1 MLLHGFAFKLNVAS
15 SQPVQTSARSCKFLR
30 CTLTKSCFLYLKET
44 LSYVRRPG
52 FWYATSVASLM
63 WGLSLRPGVWL
74 FHSAAATL
82 KRTHLLLNL
91 ESFQLYSRVNATCM
105 AVQNLPTPPY
115 PKNERQRTTTHKQ
128 KQPQAKIC
136 ISPNRVL
143 ALYSHSS
150 VLILNILTRPCGSY
164 YAYDILMYLNM
175 YLEPPKCTARHTSF
189 EAGSAYTPITW
200 PEMVP

>member
-1 MLLHGFAFKLNVAS
+1 M
-15 SQPVQTSARSCKFLR
+15 
-30 CTLTKSCFLYLKET
+30 
-44 LSYVRRPG
+44 RRPR

-74 FHSAAATL
+74 FHSPAAAFEC
-82 KRTHLLLNL
+82 THLITAKLGINFFSCTAESMPPGWQLILL
-91 ESFQLYSRVNATCM
+91 A
-105 AVQNLPTPPY
+105 AQNLPTPPY
-115 PKNERQRTTTHKQ
+115 PKNEREHTTTQQ
-128 KQPQAKIC
+128 KQPRAKIC

-175 YLEPPKCTARHTSF
+175 
-189 EAGSAYTPITW
+189 
-200 PEMVP
+200 